1 MKYIYHF
8 SLFVIMLVMMTSSQ
22 NHQHIVYAQLLPDL
36 VINRI
41 QVFND
46 DTGEEYSSGDTIV
59 NGTDIEV
66 QVFIRNIGNADVET
80 DFMLEYFDNGTF
92 VADDEEGL
100 NIDAGGV
107 DEEEEKHDFELY
119 GFGTH
124 TLQINLD
131 TTGVV
136 NESNENNN
144 SSTFTLIIG
153 TGSQYQ
159 PDIVLDHWEVIN
171 TEIDQTLN
179 SGDTINDGDWIR
191 FWTHM
196 RNDGAVD
203 VTTNFSLELYDNDV
217 LVDTEEEL
225 SDIHGN
231 GSVTEEEKFVFHVY
245 GGGHH
250 TFRVE
255 LDTANTVLESNEN
268 NNSSTF
274 VLNVAGSTATPT
286 LTPTD
291 IPMTPISTPD
301 GTITPAATITPNSN
315 ADNQVSIDSATIQ
328 AGQSI
333 TLSLQANVTNLGAA
347 DVDVV
352 FDSSVL
358 NATCEPN
365 RNDFDANLCNETD
378 GKIQLNIVSVSGITG
393 EITLA
398 DITFEAIGQDGDSST
413 LDIIVNTFEDPS
425 DNSLDVADNDGQ
437 ITIGIENTPTP
448 TPTSI
453 SSADNQVSIGS
464 ATMQTGEDAVLSLFA
479 NVTNLGAADVD
490 VEFNSSV
497 LNATCEPNRTDF
509 DSNICNIT
517 DGKVQ
522 LNLISVSGVSGEV
535 ILADITFEAIGQ
547 DGDSST
553 LDIIINTFTD
563 PSNNALDVADND
575 GQVTIGSETQPID
588 VTGVT
593 ISGNTTGSTNTYYA
607 FVAGVSPSNATTP
620 ITYRWYPDPSSGQ
633 SNSQANYTWSQEG
646 NYTIAVEAENEGAC
660 VRGSYTITIGTG
672 GTPNPNV
679 TPSVTPTTTP
689 NADDEYYIYLPLV
702 LKNMYGRK
710 IILKL
715 NEPCI
720 SESTPIPT
728 SNSTVP
734 PTFTFTPTPNAT
746 PLPSHTPTYTPTPT
760 NTFTPTP
767 TPSHT
772 PTATWTPTRTPTPT
786 CTPTKTKTPTPTPYS
801 FYDDFSNNNS
811 GWAIVNNPGW

>member
-1 MKYIYHF
+1 
-8 SLFVIMLVMMTSSQ
+8 MMTSSQ

-136 NESNENNN
+136 N
-144 SSTFTLIIG
+144 
-153 TGSQYQ
+153 
-159 PDIVLDHWEVIN
+159 
-171 TEIDQTLN
+171 
-179 SGDTINDGDWIR
+179 
-191 FWTHM
+191 
-196 RNDGAVD
+196 
-203 VTTNFSLELYDNDV
+203 
-217 LVDTEEEL
+217 
-225 SDIHGN
+225 
-231 GSVTEEEKFVFHVY
+231 
-245 GGGHH
+245 
-250 TFRVE
+250 
-255 LDTANTVLESNEN
+255 ESNEN

-398 DITFEAIGQDGDSST
+398 DITFG
-413 LDIIVNTFEDPS
+413 
-425 DNSLDVADNDGQ
+425 
-437 ITIGIENTPTP
+437 
-448 TPTSI
+448 
-453 SSADNQVSIGS
+453 
-464 ATMQTGEDAVLSLFA
+464 
-479 NVTNLGAADVD
+479 
-490 VEFNSSV
+490 
-497 LNATCEPNRTDF
+497 
-509 DSNICNIT
+509 
-517 DGKVQ
+517 
-522 LNLISVSGVSGEV
+522 
-535 ILADITFEAIGQ
+535 
-547 DGDSST
+547 
-553 LDIIINTFTD
+553 
-563 PSNNALDVADND
+563 
-575 GQVTIGSETQPID
+575 
-588 VTGVT
+588 
-593 ISGNTTGSTNTYYA
+593 
-607 FVAGVSPSNATTP
+607 
-620 ITYRWYPDPSSGQ
+620 
-633 SNSQANYTWSQEG
+633 
-646 NYTIAVEAENEGAC
+646 
-660 VRGSYTITIGTG
+660 
-672 GTPNPNV
+672 
-679 TPSVTPTTTP
+679 
-689 NADDEYYIYLPLV
+689 
-702 LKNMYGRK
+702 
-710 IILKL
+710 
-715 NEPCI
+715 
-720 SESTPIPT
+720 
-728 SNSTVP
+728 
-734 PTFTFTPTPNAT
+734 
-746 PLPSHTPTYTPTPT
+746 
-760 NTFTPTP
+760 
-767 TPSHT
+767 
-772 PTATWTPTRTPTPT
+772 
-786 CTPTKTKTPTPTPYS
+786 
-801 FYDDFSNNNS
+801 
-811 GWAIVNNPGW
+811 